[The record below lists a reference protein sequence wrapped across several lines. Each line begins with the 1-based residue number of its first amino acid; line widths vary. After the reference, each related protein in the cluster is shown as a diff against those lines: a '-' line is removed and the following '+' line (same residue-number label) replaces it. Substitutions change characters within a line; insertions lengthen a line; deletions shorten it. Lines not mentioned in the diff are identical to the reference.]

1 MMIVCI
7 WNTAEMLVTLDQ
19 NLLSRVFKEI
29 RLTGDLTQRSILEN
43 HT

>member
-19 NLLSRVFKEI
+19 NLLSRVFKKIPTNHEQDF
-29 RLTGDLTQRSILEN
+29 GYDLGL
-43 HT
+43 